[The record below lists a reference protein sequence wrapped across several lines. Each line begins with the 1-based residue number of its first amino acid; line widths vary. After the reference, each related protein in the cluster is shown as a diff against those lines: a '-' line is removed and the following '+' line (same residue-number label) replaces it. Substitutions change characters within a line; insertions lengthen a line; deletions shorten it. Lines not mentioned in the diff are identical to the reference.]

1 METETPEILLS
12 RISEFIAQTM
22 GWDYPP
28 SRHADL
34 RRGIA
39 AAAKDL
45 GFESAAD
52 CAHRCLA
59 GALTRP
65 QLDRLASH
73 LTVGE
78 TYFFRENKAFE
89 NLAGDILPKLAARAN
104 RELRIWSAGCC
115 TGEEPYS
122 IAILLRELLPDWR
135 QWKIT
140 ILATDI
146 NQRFLRKAEAG
157 LFGEWSFRSAPV
169 WLKGRYFRVPSE
181 GRFEI
186 LPEIAEMVRFAH
198 LNLAVDDYSSV
209 LNEFG
214 PMDVIFCRNVLM
226 YFQPSQSLKVVE
238 RLYRAQAEGGWL
250 IVGASELSHNL
261 FSPYFPVNLNGSFLY
276 QKESNRPLATAPEAI
291 PASVAPQF
299 EESIYA
305 NIPSVVLAEAEP
317 APGDFAKIPEQIP
330 SVPQNEPHESAA
342 LSIEARSFADQV
354 NLTAALGCCDRWIA
368 ADKLNPASHYL
379 RSVVLQEQ
387 GVMLEAVQSLR
398 RALYLDPE
406 HVLAHFAMGN
416 LARGRNQ
423 FFESRR
429 HLSNALRLLK
439 TFSPQTV
446 LPESDG
452 VTAGRLAEIIGSLT
466 EMEVEV

>member
-1 METETPEILLS
+1 METETPEIPLA
-12 RISEFIAQTM
+12 RISEFVAQTM

-28 SRHADL
+28 SRYADL
-34 RRGIA
+34 QRGIA
-39 AAAKDL
+39 ATAKEL
-45 GFESAAD
+45 GFNSAAD
-52 CAHRCLA
+52 CAHQCLA
-59 GALTRP
+59 GTMTKP
-65 QLDRLASH
+65 QLDHLASH

-78 TYFFRENKAFE
+78 TYFFRESNAFE
-89 NLAGDILPKLAARAN
+89 NLARDILPKLAGRAD
-104 RELRIWSAGCC
+104 RTLRIWSAGCC

-157 LFGEWSFRSAPV
+157 IFGEWSFRSAPV
-169 WLKGRYFRVPSE
+169 WLKGRYFRIPSE

-186 LPEIAEMVRFAH
+186 LPEIAEMVRFVH
-198 LNLAVDDYSSV
+198 LNLAADDYSSV
-209 LNEFG
+209 LSEFG
-214 PMDVIFCRNVLM
+214 SMDVIFCRNVLM
-226 YFQPSQSLKVVE
+226 YFQPSHAKKVVE
-238 RLYRAQAEGGWL
+238 RLYRVQAEGGWL

-261 FSPYFPVNLNGSFLY
+261 FAPYFPVNLNSSFLY
-276 QKESNRPLATAPEAI
+276 QKNSNKQSAAVRETAPFVSDLLDKEVVDFNMPFLVSAAPE
-291 PASVAPQF
+291 PASREF
-299 EESIYA
+299 T
-305 NIPSVVLAEAEP
+305 EP
-317 APGDFAKIPEQIP
+317 P
-330 SVPQNEPHESAA
+330 ESASEPESTA
-342 LSIEARSFADQV
+342 LSIEARSFADQG
-354 NLTAALGCCDRWIA
+354 NLTAALGSCDRWIA

-387 GVMLEAVQSLR
+387 GAILEAIQSLQ

-423 FFESRR
+423 FLESHRY
-429 HLSNALRLLK
+429 LSNALRLLK
-439 TFSPQTV
+439 TFSPQAV

-452 VTAGRLAEIIGSLT
+452 VTAARLAEIIGSLT
-466 EMEVEV
+466 EMEIEV